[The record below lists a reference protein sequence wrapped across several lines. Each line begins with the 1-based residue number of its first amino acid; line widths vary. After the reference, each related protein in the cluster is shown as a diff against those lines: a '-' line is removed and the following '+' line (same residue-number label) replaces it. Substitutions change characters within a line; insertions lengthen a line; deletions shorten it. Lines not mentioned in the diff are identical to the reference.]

1 MKHLIAPSMLAADF
15 SNLKSE
21 INMVNESEA
30 DWFHLDVMDG
40 LFVPNISFGIP
51 VIRAIKKH
59 AKKPLDVHLM
69 IEKPERYIEEFAK
82 VGANIL
88 TVHLEACNHL
98 NRTIHAIK
106 EAGMQAGVAINP
118 HTSIHTLS
126 DILKDLDLVC
136 LMSVNP
142 GFGGQ
147 SFIDNTYS
155 KIEALQNLKKNKKT
169 DFLIEIDGGVTLEN
183 ANKILEAGANVLVA
197 GSTVFKAEKPLE
209 TIYKLKNT

>member
-1 MKHLIAPSMLAADF
+1 
-15 SNLKSE
+15 
-21 INMVNESEA
+21 
-30 DWFHLDVMDG
+30 MDG

-59 AKKPLDVHLM
+59 AEKPLDVHLM

-82 VGANIL
+82 AGANIL

-118 HTSIHTLS
+118 HTSIHALS
-126 DILKDLDLVC
+126 DILKDLDLIC

-155 KIEALQNLKKNKKT
+155 KIEALQSLKKNKKT
-169 DFLIEIDGGVTLEN
+169 DFLIEIDGGVTLGN
-183 ANKILEAGANVLVA
+183 ANKILQAGANVLVA
-197 GSTVFKAEKPLE
+197 GSTVFKSEKPLE
-209 TIYKLKNT
+209 TICELKNI